1 MPGTDERDAEK
12 GKGMADLRSRRRR
25 DALGDNRGGETGQ
38 SEGVMTLDNRPAR
51 TLRAVGIHNPR
62 CSMWTLPRPQA
73 RKGGPGYHGACKP
86 LEWKNP
92 SPSVEILTT
101 DNLGGQMKDL
111 NKAWKKYRKL
121 YSHGHTLI
129 SKGHTLCTKGN
140 ALISQGNA
148 LISQGYALWTK
159 GNALWEKA
167 IAPLTCEWRAWDH
180 CVLSDCRVFR
190 GQK

>member
-1 MPGTDERDAEK
+1 MSAYKPKVAVGR
-12 GKGMADLRSRRRR
+12 MADLRLRRRR

-129 SKGHTLCTKGN
+129 S
-140 ALISQGNA
+140 
-148 LISQGYALWTK
+148 QGYALWTK